1 MIVCRD
7 LVKYYHDSVGIEKL
21 DLTIADGSVVGL
33 FGANGAGKSTLLR
46 LIAGLIS
53 PTSGE
58 VTIDGRAPAKSRER
72 IAYMTESGSWFPGL
86 GVEEHADFLEDF
98 YPYFDRER
106 YFKIAEFFELP
117 FNKKARAMSKGQR
130 AKLETAIGFSKGAE
144 LLLLDEPF
152 LGKDIFSRSDFLKSA
167 AALLDGETLIIATH
181 DVAEVSNF
189 IDRALMLSSGRLC
202 GDVTPDELFEEHDT
216 LEARLAAVC
225 GYDPDRV
232 NMLM

>member
-72 IAYMTESGSWFPGL
+72 IAYMTEAGSWFPGL

-152 LGKDIFSRSDFLKSA
+152 LGKDIFSRSDFLKATPHNSKCADAQRFFRQSKQKFAGRVPPLSRIFVTNDGKSA
-167 AALLDGETLIIATH
+167 SRCVLKA
-181 DVAEVSNF
+181 S
-189 IDRALMLSSGRLC
+189 
-202 GDVTPDELFEEHDT
+202 
-216 LEARLAAVC
+216 AVNC
-225 GYDPDRV
+225 AVLP
-232 NMLM
+232 